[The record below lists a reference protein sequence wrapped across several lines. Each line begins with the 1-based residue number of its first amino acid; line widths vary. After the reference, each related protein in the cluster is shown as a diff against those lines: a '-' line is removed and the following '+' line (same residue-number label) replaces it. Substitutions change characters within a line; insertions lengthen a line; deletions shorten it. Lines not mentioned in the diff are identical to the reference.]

1 MRLSILIPAH
11 NEEKTIAEVLQK
23 VFIVDLLKIIHHQIN
38 LGKGAAIKTALEKAT
53 GDYVIIQ
60 DADTEYN
67 PSDIPKLLSALGN
80 ITPQPPLILRGGE
93 SIAVFGKRGTKAYPE
108 RGFHYVI
115 GAKLLTWTFNIL
127 FGVLFTLA
135 SGFSLHQSRR
145 AATFLYSTFS
155 ISCFKRVLSLSS
167 LFQTSS
173 SLK

>member
-23 VFIVDLLKIIHHQIN
+23 VFKVDLLGWEREVIVVNDGSSDSTKAILESLQNTDLKIIHHQIN

-80 ITPQPPLILRGGE
+80 ITPSPL
-93 SIAVFGKRGTKAYPE
+93 
-108 RGFHYVI
+108 
-115 GAKLLTWTFNIL
+115 L
-127 FGVLFTLA
+127 F
-135 SGFSLHQSRR
+135 
-145 AATFLYSTFS
+145 
-155 ISCFKRVLSLSS
+155 
-167 LFQTSS
+167 
-173 SLK
+173 